1 MYLDWTYIVLVL
13 PAVVFSLWASS
24 RVNGVFARYQDHF
37 LASGLTGAEAAA
49 AMLRQAGVYDV
60 RIERVSG
67 RLSDHYDPR
76 TNVIRLSDG
85 VYGSS
90 SAVAVGVACHEAGH
104 ALQYAGNYFPVRLR
118 MAIIPVTRLGSGLA
132 VPLILIGIL
141 FSYTSSIFI
150 TVAYIGVGCFA
161 LSTVFQLVT
170 LPVEFNASRRA
181 LAAIH
186 ESGFLRPEE
195 EAEAK
200 EILSAAAM
208 TYVAALA
215 VSITQLL
222 RFLLLV
228 GRRDNR
234 RR

>member
-1 MYLDWTYIVLVL
+1 M
-13 PAVVFSLWASS
+13 S
-24 RVNGVFARYQDHF
+24 
-37 LASGLTGAEAAA
+37 
-49 AMLRQAGVYDV
+49 

>member
-49 AMLRQAGVYDV
+49 AMLRQAGVYGV

-90 SAVAVGVACHEAGH
+90 SAVAVGIACHEAGH
-104 ALQYAGNYFPVRLR
+104 ALQYARNYLPVKIR
-118 MAIIPVTRLGSGLA
+118 MAIIPITQLGSSLA
-132 VPLILIGIL
+132 VPLILMGLI
-141 FSYTSSIFI
+141 FSAASNVFVV
-150 TVAYIGVGCFA
+150 VAYVGVGCFA

-186 ESGFLRPEE
+186 DSGMLRPEE
-195 EAEAK
+195 EGEAK

-215 VSITQLL
+215 VSLTQLL
-222 RFLLLV
+222 RFMTLV
-228 GRRDNR
+228 DR
-234 RR
+234 RRRR

>member
-13 PAVVFSLWASS
+13 PAVIFSLWASS
-24 RVNGVFARYQDHF
+24 RVNGVFAKYQNSPI
-37 LASGLTGAEAAA
+37 ASGLTGAEAAER
-49 AMLRQAGVYDV
+49 MLRQAGVYGV
-60 RIERVSG
+60 RIERVAG
-67 RLSDHYDPR
+67 RLTDHYDPR
-76 TNVIRLSDG
+76 SNTIRLSDG

-90 SAVAVGVACHEAGH
+90 SAVAVGIACHEAGH
-104 ALQYAGNYFPVRLR
+104 TLQYARNYLPVKIR
-118 MAIIPVTRLGSGLA
+118 MAIIPITQLGSSLA
-132 VPLILIGIL
+132 VPLILLGL
-141 FSYTSSIFI
+141 VFSAASSAFVA
-150 TVAYIGVGCFA
+150 VAYVGVGCFA

-186 ESGFLRPEE
+186 DSGMLRPEE

-215 VSITQLL
+215 VSLTQLL
-222 RFLLLV
+222 RFMMLV
-228 GRRDNR
+228 DR
-234 RR
+234 RRRR

>member
-49 AMLRQAGVYDV
+49 AMLRQAGVYGV

-150 TVAYIGVGCFA
+150 TVA
-161 LSTVFQLVT
+161 
-170 LPVEFNASRRA
+170 
-181 LAAIH
+181 
-186 ESGFLRPEE
+186 
-195 EAEAK
+195 
-200 EILSAAAM
+200 
-208 TYVAALA
+208 
-215 VSITQLL
+215 
-222 RFLLLV
+222 
-228 GRRDNR
+228 
-234 RR
+234 